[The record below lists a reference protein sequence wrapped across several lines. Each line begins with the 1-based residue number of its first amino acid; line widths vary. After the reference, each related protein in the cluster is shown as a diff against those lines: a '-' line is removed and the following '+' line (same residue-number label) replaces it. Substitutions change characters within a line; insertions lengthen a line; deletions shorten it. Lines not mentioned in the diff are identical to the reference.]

1 MAAVLLPAL
10 QVTVIQAIPV
20 LQEAHL
26 VVEEAVA
33 AGILGG
39 GETSGAN
46 IVAIKCL
53 YKYER

>member
-1 MAAVLLPAL
+1 MAAVLLLPAL

-20 LQEAHL
+20 LQEARL

-39 GETSGAN
+39 GSGWLG
-46 IVAIKCL
+46 VDS
-53 YKYER
+53 